1 MSVHRECMTDWP
13 PLSWHTIRKVCLM
26 VNEWRLVT
34 TPNAQNGNVT
44 MHLAASD
51 FDNAVVV

>member
-1 MSVHRECMTDWP
+1 MTDWP
-13 PLSWHTIRKVCLM
+13 PLSWHTIRQFCLM
-26 VNEWRLVT
+26 VSEWRLVT

-44 MHLAASD
+44 IHLAASD